1 MNPYN
6 NNNHNNMNPNTN
18 NNMNPTTNNNM
29 NPTYMNPN
37 LNNNIHPSNI
47 HPNLNNN
54 MNHSHMN
61 RNDMNHNINYSH
73 YNPSQDPSQM
83 LPPNNS
89 SSYNYPSYNPN
100 YTYSQPIRPIATS
113 FSPYLQPVYQA
124 RDPPQTPPSI
134 HNSNDIEVEV
144 DTGNEITPTSNASR
158 GNQWPVVEDEAL
170 ISSFMRVSEDSIVGT
185 DQAKEA
191 FWNRVKSFYDEAQE
205 ANPGVLKKRTRA
217 MLDGRFRRISTQVMK
232 WSSCMEVASRRK
244 GSGMSE
250 DDVIADARKLY
261 KPGKFALEHAWN
273 IMKNYEKWK
282 IAISPYSNESY
293 ESTPSRV
300 SDNDGSNSS
309 GKRVRIEGEDMATKR
324 PEGVKVA
331 KRNRGKK
338 KVDGSTF
345 GDDSNNQDEINKRLE
360 MINQTTAREHD
371 IQQRRLEID
380 EARIQLYRERMEF
393 TKRREARMKKES
405 DFNALQQLLNQT
417 HLPPELEDY
426 KQELL
431 QSFKRH

>member
-1 MNPYN
+1 M
-6 NNNHNNMNPNTN
+6 
-18 NNMNPTTNNNM
+18 
-29 NPTYMNPN
+29 
-37 LNNNIHPSNI
+37 
-47 HPNLNNN
+47 
-54 MNHSHMN
+54 
-61 RNDMNHNINYSH
+61 
-73 YNPSQDPSQM
+73 Q
-83 LPPNNS
+83 PPNNPL
-89 SSYNYPSYNPN
+89 SYNYPSYNPN

-124 RDPPQTPPSI
+124 RGPPQTPPDI

-144 DTGNEITPTSNASR
+144 DTGNEITPTLNISR
-158 GNQWPVVEDEAL
+158 CNQWPVVEDEAL
-170 ISSFMRVSEDSIVGT
+170 ISSFMRVSEDSIVGK

-205 ANPGVLKKRTRA
+205 ANPGVLKKQTRA
-217 MLDGRFRRISTQVMK
+217 MLDGQFRRISTQIMK
-232 WSSCMEVASRRK
+232 WSSCMEVATRRK

-282 IAISPYSNESY
+282 IDISPYANESY

-300 SDNDGSNSS
+300 SYNDGSNSS
-309 GKRVRIEGEDMATKR
+309 GKRVRLEGEEYSTPISLDDESMATKR
-324 PEGVKVA
+324 PEGVKA
-331 KRNRGKK
+331 TKRNRGKK
-338 KVDGSTF
+338 KVDGSTS
-345 GDDSNNQDEINKRLE
+345 GVDSNNQYEINKRLE
-360 MINQTTAREHD
+360 MITQTTAWEHD
-371 IQQRRLEID
+371 IQQRRLEVD
-380 EARIQLYRERMEF
+380 EARIQLHRERMEF
-393 TKRREARMKKES
+393 TERREARMKKES

>member
-1 MNPYN
+1 MCEQ
-6 NNNHNNMNPNTN
+6 
-18 NNMNPTTNNNM
+18 
-29 NPTYMNPN
+29 
-37 LNNNIHPSNI
+37 SRKF
-47 HPNLNNN
+47 
-54 MNHSHMN
+54 SHV
-61 RNDMNHNINYSH
+61 RRVVK
-73 YNPSQDPSQM
+73 
-83 LPPNNS
+83 
-89 SSYNYPSYNPN
+89 
-100 YTYSQPIRPIATS
+100 RPIATS

-124 RDPPQTPPSI
+124 KDPPQTPPSI

-170 ISSFMRVSEDSIVGT
+170 ISSFMRASEDSIVGT
-185 DQAKEA
+185 DQANEA

-232 WSSCMEVASRRK
+232 WSSCMEVVSRRK

-250 DDVIADARKLY
+250 DNVIADARKLY
-261 KPGKFALEHAWN
+261 KP
-273 IMKNYEKWK
+273 
-282 IAISPYSNESY
+282 AISPYANESY

-309 GKRVRIEGEDMATKR
+309 GKRVRIEGEEYSTPISLDDESMATKR

-345 GDDSNNQDEINKRLE
+345 GVDSNNQDEINKRLE
-360 MINQTTAREHD
+360 MITQTTAREHD
-371 IQQRRLEID
+371 IQQRRLEVD
-380 EARIQLYRERMEF
+380 EARIQLHRERMEF
-393 TKRREARMKKES
+393 TERREARMKKES

>member
-1 MNPYN
+1 MNPY

-18 NNMNPTTNNNM
+18 NNMNPNTNNNM
-29 NPTYMNPN
+29 NPTYMNPY

-54 MNHSHMN
+54 MHHSHM
-61 RNDMNHNINYSH
+61 
-73 YNPSQDPSQM
+73 Q
-83 LPPNNS
+83 PPNNPL
-89 SSYNYPSYNPN
+89 SYNDPSYYPN

-113 FSPYLQPVYQA
+113 FSPYLQPIYQV

-134 HNSNDIEVEV
+134 HNSNDIEEEV
-144 DTGNEITPTSNASR
+144 DTGNEITPTSNINR
-158 GNQWPVVEDEAL
+158 CNQWSVVEDKTL
-170 ISSFMRVSEDSIVGT
+170 ISSFMRVLEDSIVGT
-185 DQAKEA
+185 DQAREA
-191 FWNRVKSFYDEAQE
+191 FWNKVKSFYDEAQE
-205 ANPGVLKKRTRA
+205 ANPGVLKKRIRA
-217 MLDGRFRRISTQVMK
+217 MLDGRFRRISTQIMK

-244 GSGMSE
+244 RSGMSE

-261 KPGKFALEHAWN
+261 KPGKFALKHAWN

-282 IAISPYSNESY
+282 IAISPYANESY

-300 SDNDGSNSS
+300 SDNNGSDSS
-309 GKRVRIEGEDMATKR
+309 GKRVRLEVMATKR
-324 PEGVKVA
+324 PEGVKAA

-338 KVDGSTF
+338 KVDGSTS
-345 GDDSNNQDEINKRLE
+345 GVDSNNQDEINKRLE
-360 MINQTTAREHD
+360 MITQTTAREHD
-371 IQQRRLEID
+371 IQQRRFEVD
-380 EARIQLYRERMEF
+380 EARIQLHRERMEF
-393 TKRREARMKKES
+393 TERREAEMKKKS
-405 DFNALQQLLNQT
+405 DFNALQQLLDQT